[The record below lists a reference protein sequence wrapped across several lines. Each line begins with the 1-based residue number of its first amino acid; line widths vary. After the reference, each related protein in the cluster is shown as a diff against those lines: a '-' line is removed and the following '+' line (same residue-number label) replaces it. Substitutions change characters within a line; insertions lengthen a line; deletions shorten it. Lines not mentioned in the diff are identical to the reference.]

1 MVLTIGFSVSHVVH
15 VAELHLLVDHI
26 TLSLSDEVSCD
37 FTIFRTLLWS
47 MSMELDL

>member
-1 MVLTIGFSVSHVVH
+1 MVLTIGISVSHVVH
-15 VAELHLLVDHI
+15 VAEFHLLVDHI
-26 TLSLSDEVSCD
+26 TLSLSDEVPCD